1 MSDKSP
7 EELLRAKVVEAQ
19 VGGRVGALTAEKPA
33 VEAQSQALR
42 PPAAPVLS
50 GPPTPD
56 ELAPMLRDMRR
67 QLRKGQAH
75 LDESIMRTYG
85 QQQAEFE
92 IQRAKLRFMYERD
105 RDRLMERK
113 TSRDTKKAQADMD
126 YLVNDMNTRFGTQM
140 PYFKPYSVG
149 DTIE

>member
-19 VGGRVGALTAEKPA
+19 VGGRVGALTAEKPAVETAKKPA

-85 QQQAEFE
+85 HG
-92 IQRAKLRFMYERD
+92 L
-105 RDRLMERK
+105 L
-113 TSRDTKKAQADMD
+113 S
-126 YLVNDMNTRFGTQM
+126 
-140 PYFKPYSVG
+140 
-149 DTIE
+149 